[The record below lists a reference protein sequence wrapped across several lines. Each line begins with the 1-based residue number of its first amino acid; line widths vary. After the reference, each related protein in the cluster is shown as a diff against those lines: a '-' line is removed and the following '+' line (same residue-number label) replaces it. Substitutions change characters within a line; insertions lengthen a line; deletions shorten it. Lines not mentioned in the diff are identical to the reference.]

1 MKDNYKE
8 EEDNSFV
15 ELTEENFYEDL
26 DASIVAGYYEEEEEI
41 EEYSDRTYYDNQ
53 EIDDHLDIYFR
64 LFGLKDMDMIYLY
77 FLSEKRQQDI
87 KNITQKTQPAVSY
100 DVSRIKKQMDFV
112 INIISSFDEFIAF
125 IIRPDNGLKKFEREL
140 LLVFFYS
147 TSIVKTSKILGFG
160 QISCRVKIL
169 RAIKRVKEL
178 GHEKMYELLDYI
190 AKNLNKIKK
199 SVSDE

>member
-1 MKDNYKE
+1 MKDNY

-41 EEYSDRTYYDNQ
+41 EEYSDRACYDNH

-125 IIRPDNGLKKFEREL
+125 IIRPDNGLKKIEREL

-178 GHEKMYELLDYI
+178 GHERMYELLDYI
-190 AKNLNKIKK
+190 AKNLNQIKK

>member
-1 MKDNYKE
+1 VKDNY

-41 EEYSDRTYYDNQ
+41 EEYSDRACYDNH

-125 IIRPDNGLKKFEREL
+125 IIRPDNGLKKIEREL

-178 GHEKMYELLDYI
+178 GHERMYELLDYI
-190 AKNLNKIKK
+190 AKNLNQIKK

>member
-1 MKDNYKE
+1 MKDNY

-26 DASIVAGYYEEEEEI
+26 DASIVAGYYKEEEEI
-41 EEYSDRTYYDNQ
+41 EEYSDRACYDNR

-64 LFGLKDMDMIYLY
+64 LFGLKDMDIIYLY

-125 IIRPDNGLKKFEREL
+125 IIRPDNGLKK
-140 LLVFFYS
+140 V
-147 TSIVKTSKILGFG
+147 
-160 QISCRVKIL
+160 
-169 RAIKRVKEL
+169 
-178 GHEKMYELLDYI
+178 
-190 AKNLNKIKK
+190 
-199 SVSDE
+199 